1 MIVQDLIEK
10 LQAISNG
17 EQEVVIRLYKGIP
30 QNTLSPLNI
39 VYENDGRVE
48 LIADDL
54 NTF

>member
-1 MIVQDLIEK
+1 MTVQELIEK
-10 LQAISNG
+10 LQSVKNKK
-17 EQEVVIRLYKGIP
+17 QDVTVRLYKGIP

-39 VYENDGRVE
+39 VYENNGKVE